1 MVSLI
6 MLQLVPAA
14 AAAGAGQG
22 GCVFAPHDWVATTTL
37 KSISAATPAA
47 CCAGCAAT
55 AGCEA
60 GILDAAGQCYL
71 KAGLQSSTGCRNCT
85 SCTLRSADSARSFE
99 FGPPRFRLRL
109 SAETLGLQNISVGSA
124 DGAFTQ
130 GFVMNTMPP
139 PKRTEYALWHMNVT
153 DCGSALPQGTRVT
166 PCLGAD
172 CGNVS
177 HAVSADGTRLT
188 LRWAGVP
195 LPPPFTA
202 RLDVTATVTQLPS
215 NKPGVSLRG
224 AVALAPGSSGKVCLQ
239 NLALPTLEGIPMRSE
254 QTESMFSPDFFGHVG
269 KCGGNCKMDMLQ
281 NWDGMA
287 REFNYMPNGNDR
299 AMQWFSFDSNFT
311 TRRLGLYVAA
321 HDAESRLQMAMATG
335 SWPVSRHD
343 CCRHLGCI
351 PSKSAS
357 NGVAGRGARRCTG
370 TTSRPTRSSR
380 SAPSPGRCLVRPPP
394 YHHTA
399 PGLWLG

>member
-1 MVSLI
+1 MAPLI
-6 MLQLVPAA
+6 MLLLVPAA
-14 AAAGAGQG
+14 AGQG

-85 SCTLRSADSARSFE
+85 SCTLRAADSARSFE

-109 SAETLGLQNISVGSA
+109 SASTLGLQNISVGSA

-177 HAVSADGTRLT
+177 HAVSADGTMLT

-202 RLDVTATVTQLPS
+202 RLDVTATVTQLPDT
-215 NKPGVSLRG
+215 KPGVSLRG
-224 AVALAPGSSGKVCLQ
+224 AVALSPGSSGRVCLQ

-254 QTESMFSPDFFGHVG
+254 QTESMFSPDYFVRRPAPPPQH
-269 KCGGNCKMDMLQ
+269 
-281 NWDGMA
+281 A
-287 REFNYMPNGNDR
+287 
-299 AMQWFSFDSNFT
+299 T
-311 TRRLGLYVAA
+311 TPRTRPLGPQERRGLLA
-321 HDAESRLQMAMATG
+321 
-335 SWPVSRHD
+335 
-343 CCRHLGCI
+343 
-351 PSKSAS
+351 
-357 NGVAGRGARRCTG
+357 GARRQVRRQLQDGHAAELGRHGARVQLHAQRQRPRDAVVTPD
-370 TTSRPTRSSR
+370 TTSEWTH
-380 SAPSPGRCLVRPPP
+380 SAPDAV
-394 YHHTA
+394 YE
-399 PGLWLG
+399 